1 MAPGRPAAPKSPT
14 RYLNSKRRTIWHI
27 SGSNRYVA
35 KSEKGTLVYNPK
47 VRYVKS
53 PGGSERLL
61 SNTKA
66 RPPSKIRP
74 KEGRR
79 MRINKGMKR
88 GARAGVH
95 AGNLARLFGS
105 PKSPKKRGRPAKVR
119 SPRPGPV
126 ARHYAAT
133 LARKRRLAEKRA
145 FSPMMGTKLAKLL
158 KM

>member
-1 MAPGRPAAPKSPT
+1 MPPGRPAAPKSPT

-27 SGSNRYVA
+27 SGMNKYVA

-61 SNTKA
+61 TNTKA

-74 KEGRR
+74 KGTRR
-79 MRINKGMKR
+79 MRVNRGMKR
-88 GARAGVH
+88 GVRAGPHV
-95 AGNLARLFGS
+95 GNLGRLFA
-105 PKSPKKRGRPAKVR
+105 SPKKMR
-119 SPRPGPV
+119 SPGPGPV
-126 ARHYAAT
+126 ARRHAAV

-145 FSPMMGTKLAKLL
+145 RTTVSKLF

>member
-1 MAPGRPAAPKSPT
+1 
-14 RYLNSKRRTIWHI
+14 
-27 SGSNRYVA
+27 
-35 KSEKGTLVYNPK
+35 VYNPK

-95 AGNLARLFGS
+95 AGTLARLFGS

>member
-1 MAPGRPAAPKSPT
+1 VTGT
-14 RYLNSKRRTIWHI
+14 
-27 SGSNRYVA
+27 NRYVA

-79 MRINKGMKR
+79 MRINRGMKR
-88 GARAGVH
+88 GVRAGPH
-95 AGNLARLFGS
+95 AGNLTRLFGS
-105 PKSPKKRGRPAKVR
+105 PMSPKKRGRPRKVR

-126 ARHYAAT
+126 ARHHAAV

-145 FSPMMGTKLAKLL
+145 FSPMMGKNLL
-158 KM
+158 KMMKM